1 MATLILYLAAILVA
15 ALALFCVAC
24 FLAQAA
30 CLAYM
35 PFAAIRCARIARRRG
50 LPVARYALLGAI
62 GAACFVMPYVYLTSK
77 MRGAAIGGR
86 FVGAAHRVLFICWG
100 LFLLGIFVYIFY
112 PGAVFSRQ
120 MGTGAINAYLAL
132 QPVGWAMWWG
142 ILIYYRKANR
152 RLSGDGRAVES
163 SDLTRRYRIAPFVG
177 ASATA
182 LVFWGVPVTL
192 MLVIWD
198 FVF

>member
-1 MATLILYLAAILVA
+1 MATLIFYLAAILVA
-15 ALALFCVAC
+15 ALALFSVAC

-35 PFAAIRCARIARRRG
+35 PFAAMRCARIARRRG

-62 GAACFVMPYVYLTSK
+62 GAACFVMPYVYLTRK
-77 MRGAAIGGR
+77 MRGAAIASR

-100 LFLLGIFVYIFY
+100 LFILGIFAYIFY

-120 MGTGAINAYLAL
+120 MGAGVINAYLTM
-132 QPVGWAMWWG
+132 QPAVWAMWWG
-142 ILIYYRKANR
+142 TLIYYFKSNR
-152 RLSGDGRAVES
+152 RLLADGRAVES
-163 SDLTRRYRIAPFVG
+163 SELTRRYRIAPFACTTV
-177 ASATA
+177 TA
-182 LVFWGVPVTL
+182 LLFWEAPVTL

-198 FVF
+198 FLF